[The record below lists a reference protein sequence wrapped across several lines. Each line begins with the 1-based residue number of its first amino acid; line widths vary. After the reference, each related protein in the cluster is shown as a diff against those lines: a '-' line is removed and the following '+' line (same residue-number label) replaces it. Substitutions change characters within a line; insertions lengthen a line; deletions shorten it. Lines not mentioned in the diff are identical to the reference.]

1 MRIAREVHDITA
13 HSLSAVSIQLAA
25 AERLVERDPQM
36 AKEAVS
42 TARATAKAALDDIRS
57 MIGVLRHGDDAAETM
72 PAAGTNQVDELESY
86 LRGAGLDVTLDMAA
100 YDRARVPAHVDMAL
114 FTVARE
120 ACTNA
125 VRHARA
131 QRVSLRFAVEDGA
144 ATLSV
149 IDDGAG
155 CGAAAQP
162 ADMAAPSCRGRPMAR
177 PRRGGHGRAHP
188 RARRVV
194 LGRRWRKRRVLRA
207 REHPAS
213 RNGGIANGTDARR
226 RRRGKRILAGGQPGN
241 PANSAGPA
249 NPATPAS
256 ESGTSPQAANPAS
269 IASTLLQ
276 AAGAKRPVRVLVVDD
291 QDLVRSGFRMILSS
305 YDGIEVVGE
314 ARDGDQAVQLA
325 ERLRPDVV
333 LMDIRMPRVNGIDAT
348 RAIRSNAALQDVQV
362 LILTTFDLD
371 EYVYDALSAGAG
383 GFLLKDAE
391 PDEIASAVRVVAAGE
406 ALIEPSITR
415 RLIETFVAARPGV
428 PAGAAAR
435 GIDQL
440 TDREREI
447 LTLVARGLNN
457 DQIGERLFIS
467 PATVK
472 THLARIMAKLDAHDR
487 AQLVVRAYES
497 GLVKPGVM

>member
-1 MRIAREVHDITA
+1 MEDRRIDGE
-13 HSLSAVSIQLAA
+13 SAV
-25 AERLVERDPQM
+25 
-36 AKEAVS
+36 
-42 TARATAKAALDDIRS
+42 
-57 MIGVLRHGDDAAETM
+57 
-72 PAAGTNQVDELESY
+72 GTTS
-86 LRGAGLDVTLDMAA
+86 
-100 YDRARVPAHVDMAL
+100 
-114 FTVARE
+114 
-120 ACTNA
+120 
-125 VRHARA
+125 
-131 QRVSLRFAVEDGA
+131 
-144 ATLSV
+144 
-149 IDDGAG
+149 
-155 CGAAAQP
+155 
-162 ADMAAPSCRGRPMAR
+162 APS
-177 PRRGGHGRAHP
+177 RA
-188 RARRVV
+188 AS
-194 LGRRWRKRRVLRA
+194 
-207 REHPAS
+207 PAS
-213 RNGGIANGTDARR
+213 
-226 RRRGKRILAGGQPGN
+226 
-241 PANSAGPA
+241 PANSASQAASGFPQVTGVADPA
-249 NPATPAS
+249 NPASPAVPIS
-256 ESGTSPQAANPAS
+256 ASPQAAGVGVEVGTANAVNAP
-269 IASTLLQ
+269 
-276 AAGAKRPVRVLVVDD
+276 RPVRVLVADD

-314 ARDGDQAVQLA
+314 ARDGEQAVQLA

-348 RAIRSNAALQDVQV
+348 RAIRSNAALADVQV

-415 RLIETFVAARPGV
+415 RLIETFVAARPGT

-497 GLVKPGVM
+497 GLVKPGVA

>member
-1 MRIAREVHDITA
+1 ME
-13 HSLSAVSIQLAA
+13 Q
-25 AERLVERDPQM
+25 
-36 AKEAVS
+36 
-42 TARATAKAALDDIRS
+42 
-57 MIGVLRHGDDAAETM
+57 
-72 PAAGTNQVDELESY
+72 
-86 LRGAGLDVTLDMAA
+86 TLDG
-100 YDRARVPAHVDMAL
+100 
-114 FTVARE
+114 E
-120 ACTNA
+120 
-125 VRHARA
+125 
-131 QRVSLRFAVEDGA
+131 GA
-144 ATLSV
+144 ANASSQ
-149 IDDGAG
+149 
-155 CGAAAQP
+155 AA
-162 ADMAAPSCRGRPMAR
+162 
-177 PRRGGHGRAHP
+177 
-188 RARRVV
+188 
-194 LGRRWRKRRVLRA
+194 
-207 REHPAS
+207 
-213 RNGGIANGTDARR
+213 N
-226 RRRGKRILAGGQPGN
+226 LAG
-241 PANSAGPA
+241 PANLANAASPANPA

-256 ESGTSPQAANPAS
+256 ESGTSPQAADPAS

-276 AAGAKRPVRVLVVDD
+276 AAGAQRPVRVLVADD

-348 RAIRSNAALQDVQV
+348 RAIRSNAVLADVQV

-428 PAGAAAR
+428 PAGDAAR

>member
-1 MRIAREVHDITA
+1 ME
-13 HSLSAVSIQLAA
+13 Q
-25 AERLVERDPQM
+25 
-36 AKEAVS
+36 
-42 TARATAKAALDDIRS
+42 
-57 MIGVLRHGDDAAETM
+57 
-72 PAAGTNQVDELESY
+72 
-86 LRGAGLDVTLDMAA
+86 TLDG
-100 YDRARVPAHVDMAL
+100 
-114 FTVARE
+114 E
-120 ACTNA
+120 
-125 VRHARA
+125 
-131 QRVSLRFAVEDGA
+131 GA
-144 ATLSV
+144 ANASSQ
-149 IDDGAG
+149 
-155 CGAAAQP
+155 AA
-162 ADMAAPSCRGRPMAR
+162 
-177 PRRGGHGRAHP
+177 
-188 RARRVV
+188 
-194 LGRRWRKRRVLRA
+194 
-207 REHPAS
+207 
-213 RNGGIANGTDARR
+213 N
-226 RRRGKRILAGGQPGN
+226 LAT

-348 RAIRSNAALQDVQV
+348 RAIRSNAALQ
-362 LILTTFDLD
+362 
-371 EYVYDALSAGAG
+371 DALSAGAG